1 MVRIRRPTR
10 STETHTPEARARA
23 LLAEIWECCAPVG
36 GGGKPDASLESR
48 GLSVHCARREGI
60 RWAEPDDWRA
70 AAHQLKRLV
79 DPDEQKLEVILRLV
93 RTVLAGELDDMG
105 RIRGL
110 VATCARL
117 FADELGVGT
126 LDADPEWPP
135 EARAVADVSRRYQ
148 WLQIVVLEVAG
159 TDAAF
164 GTLDMLDR
172 HALDLE
178 LDVDR
183 DVDPALVPDTQLD
196 LLRNRERDAMG
207 KAHYRGVREG
217 LKWAGVDPES
227 VDWADAPEAGDAE
240 RCATDTLVRVLEII
254 RCAKARRLL
263 ARWNVAADVCRERWG
278 TDLEELIAQ
287 FGDSEPFLETIDR
300 ARSILGDDADPDRE
314 ADLEAWRELLETAPD
329 AAG

>member
-1 MVRIRRPTR
+1 
-10 STETHTPEARARA
+10 
-23 LLAEIWECCAPVG
+23 
-36 GGGKPDASLESR
+36 
-48 GLSVHCARREGI
+48 
-60 RWAEPDDWRA
+60 
-70 AAHQLKRLV
+70 
-79 DPDEQKLEVILRLV
+79 
-93 RTVLAGELDDMG
+93 
-105 RIRGL
+105 

-126 LDADPEWPP
+126 LDADSEWPP
-135 EARAVADVSRRYQ
+135 EARAVADASRRYQ
-148 WLQIVVLEVAG
+148 WLQIVVLEVVG

-164 GTLDMLDR
+164 GTLDMWDR
-172 HALDLE
+172 HALDL
-178 LDVDR
+178 DVDA

-207 KAHYRGVREG
+207 EAHYRGVREG

-227 VDWADAPEAGDAE
+227 VDWADAPEVPEAGDGDLE
-240 RCATDTLVRVLEII
+240 LRPTDTLARTLEAVR
-254 RCAKARRLL
+254 RGNARRLL

-300 ARSILGDDADPDRE
+300 ARSILDDPDPDRE
-314 ADLEAWRELLETAPD
+314 ADLEAWRELLQTVPD